1 MTNKTI
7 AHYKITSKLGLR
19 PKPGKE
25 LNHRGHRGAQRE
37 KKENGC
43 GDSLSVSSVL
53 SVVKH
58 LSYAEG
64 MPRYLGNTVVQ

>member
-1 MTNKTI
+1 MINKTI

-43 GDSLSVSSVL
+43 GDSLSVSSAL

-58 LSYAEG
+58 FC
-64 MPRYLGNTVVQ
+64 MPKAYPDTQVTLW